1 MSASSVSILGVL
13 YHLNLSNIKTTL
25 IRRLWTSLRSAGDG
39 VLVISMFRAI
49 KPFWS
54 RAKNKS
60 EPSFGSIPQP
70 TTQTKTFPYLFLS
83 WYWVIVGFVA
93 SDASACWLWFA
104 AGRSSNQSFFS
115 SSFSTAMNRVH
126 REWRCSVDFA
136 TGLQSPEGR
145 RWDCNLAAMVWR
157 NSLTFVIIGYTDPSI
172 VMQSGANVRS
182 RFKEFIDSRRW
193 IGFIRKSSLVDFAKA
208 MTLFYRGVMLLLL
221 TSL

>member
-1 MSASSVSILGVL
+1 MSDSSVSIFGVL

-25 IRRLWTSLRSAGDG
+25 TRRLWISLRSAGN
-39 VLVISMFRAI
+39 LFLFISMIRAI
-49 KPFWS
+49 KPCWS
-54 RAKNKS
+54 RAKKKS
-60 EPSFGSIPQP
+60 EPSFGSIPQS
-70 TTQTKTFPYLFLS
+70 TTQTKTFPHMFLS
-83 WYWVIVGFVA
+83 WYWVIVGFVT
-93 SDASACWLWFA
+93 SDAPACWLWCA
-104 AGRSSNQSFFS
+104 TGRRSNQSFFS

-145 RWDCNLAAMVWR
+145 RWDCNLAARLWR
-157 NSLTFVIIGYTDPSI
+157 NSLTFVVIGYTDPSV